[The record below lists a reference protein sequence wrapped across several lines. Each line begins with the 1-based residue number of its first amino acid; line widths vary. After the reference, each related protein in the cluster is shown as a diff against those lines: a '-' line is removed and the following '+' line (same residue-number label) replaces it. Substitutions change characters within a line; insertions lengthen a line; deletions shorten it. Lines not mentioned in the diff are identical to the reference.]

1 MCRRA
6 GTRAV
11 ELAYGSACWLLL
23 AVIGVPIWLATTLRA
38 TNTARN
44 WHIASRACRL
54 FIKLAGIRLT
64 VRGIESCRAR
74 PDAILVANHASY
86 LDGVVLLAALP
97 APVCIVAKQELS
109 ANWIARPFLQLIG
122 AYFVERHDY
131 VRGIAAEHELIVR
144 AAAGAPLLFFAER
157 TFARAAGVRPF
168 RLGAFVAACAA
179 HRPVMPIAIAGT
191 RAILPD
197 GQWLPRRG
205 EITVS
210 LLDPIE
216 ARGEDIGAAVEMRD
230 SARVAIAH
238 GCGEPMLSMD
248 VPAERQAG

>member
-1 MCRRA
+1 M
-6 GTRAV
+6 
-11 ELAYGSACWLLL
+11 
-23 AVIGVPIWLATTLRA
+23 IGVPIWLATTLRA